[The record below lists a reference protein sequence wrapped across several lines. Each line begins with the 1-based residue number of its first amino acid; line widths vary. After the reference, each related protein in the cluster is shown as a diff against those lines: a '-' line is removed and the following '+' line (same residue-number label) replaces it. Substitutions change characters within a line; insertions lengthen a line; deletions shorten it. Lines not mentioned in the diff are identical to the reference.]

1 MLICFKASSEKQQKA
16 KLMEFIKNIIQFIIV
31 RKKYWLIPLIL
42 ALLFLTALII
52 MVETAPVLPAI
63 YPIF

>member
-1 MLICFKASSEKQQKA
+1 MD
-16 KLMEFIKNIIQFIIV
+16 FIKDIFQFIRV

-42 ALLFLTALII
+42 ALLVLTGLII
-52 MVETAPVLPAI
+52 AVETTPVLPAI

>member
-1 MLICFKASSEKQQKA
+1 MT
-16 KLMEFIKNIIQFIIV
+16 FIKDIIKFIMV

-42 ALLFLTALII
+42 ALLALGLLILA
-52 MVETAPVLPAI
+52 VETAPVLPAI

>member
-1 MLICFKASSEKQQKA
+1 
-16 KLMEFIKNIIQFIIV
+16 MEFLKDIVQFVIS

-42 ALLFLTALII
+42 ALLALALVILA
-52 MVETAPVLPAI
+52 VETAPVLPAI

>member
-1 MLICFKASSEKQQKA
+1 
-16 KLMEFIKNIIQFIIV
+16 MEFIKNIVKFIIL

-42 ALLFLTALII
+42 ALFVLGLII
-52 MVETAPVLPAI
+52 FAVETAPVLPVI

>member
-1 MLICFKASSEKQQKA
+1 MG
-16 KLMEFIKNIIQFIIV
+16 FIKNMFKFIIV

-42 ALLFLTALII
+42 ALLCLTGLII
-52 MVETAPVLPAI
+52 MVKTAPVLPAI

>member
-1 MLICFKASSEKQQKA
+1 MD
-16 KLMEFIKNIIQFIIV
+16 FIKNIVQFIIT
-31 RKKYWLIPLIL
+31 RKKYWLIPLLL
-42 ALLFLTALII
+42 ALLALMALII

>member
-1 MLICFKASSEKQQKA
+1 MQ
-16 KLMEFIKNIIQFIIV
+16 FIKDVFKFIIV

-42 ALLFLTALII
+42 ALLALALLILA
-52 MVETAPVLPAI
+52 VETAPVLPVI

>member
-1 MLICFKASSEKQQKA
+1 
-16 KLMEFIKNIIQFIIV
+16 MEFIKDIIKFIIS

-42 ALLFLTALII
+42 ALLALALII
-52 MVETAPVLPAI
+52 LAVETAPVLPAI

>member
-1 MLICFKASSEKQQKA
+1 MKFLKDIVK
-16 KLMEFIKNIIQFIIV
+16 FIMV

-42 ALLFLTALII
+42 ALLMLAVVIFA
-52 MVETAPVLPAI
+52 VETAPVLPVI

>member
-1 MLICFKASSEKQQKA
+1 MD
-16 KLMEFIKNIIQFIIV
+16 FIKNIIQFIII

-42 ALLFLTALII
+42 ALLALTALII

>member
-1 MLICFKASSEKQQKA
+1 
-16 KLMEFIKNIIQFIIV
+16 MEFIKHIIQFVIV
-31 RKKYWLIPLIL
+31 RKKYWLLPLIL
-42 ALLFLTALII
+42 ALLALAVLIV

>member
-1 MLICFKASSEKQQKA
+1 MR
-16 KLMEFIKNIIQFIIV
+16 FIKDIIKFIIV

-42 ALLFLTALII
+42 ALLALALII
-52 MVETAPVLPAI
+52 TAVETAPILPAV

>member
-1 MLICFKASSEKQQKA
+1 
-16 KLMEFIKNIIQFIIV
+16 MEFIKDIIKFIIL

-42 ALLFLTALII
+42 ALLILALII
-52 MVETAPVLPAI
+52 LAVETAPILPAI

>member
-1 MLICFKASSEKQQKA
+1 
-16 KLMEFIKNIIQFIIV
+16 MEFIKNIIQFIII

-42 ALLFLTALII
+42 ALLALTGLII
-52 MVETAPVLPAI
+52 MVETAPILPAI

>member
-1 MLICFKASSEKQQKA
+1 
-16 KLMEFIKNIIQFIIV
+16 MEFIKNIIQFIII

-42 ALLFLTALII
+42 ALLLLTVLII
-52 MVETAPVLPAI
+52 MVETAPVLPVI

>member
-1 MLICFKASSEKQQKA
+1 MAFLKDLIR
-16 KLMEFIKNIIQFIIV
+16 FIVQ

-42 ALLFLTALII
+42 ALLFLGLII
-52 MVETAPVLPAI
+52 LAVETAPVLPII

>member
-1 MLICFKASSEKQQKA
+1 MQFMKDVFK
-16 KLMEFIKNIIQFIIV
+16 FIMV

-42 ALLFLTALII
+42 ALLALGLLILA
-52 MVETAPVLPAI
+52 VETAPVLPVI

>member
-1 MLICFKASSEKQQKA
+1 MQ
-16 KLMEFIKNIIQFIIV
+16 FIKDIIKFIIS

-42 ALLFLTALII
+42 ALFVLAVLIFTI
-52 MVETAPVLPAI
+52 ETAPLLPVV

>member
-1 MLICFKASSEKQQKA
+1 
-16 KLMEFIKNIIQFIIV
+16 MEFIKDIIKFIVV

-42 ALLFLTALII
+42 ALFILGLLIVSI
-52 MVETAPVLPAI
+52 ETAPVLPAI

>member
-1 MLICFKASSEKQQKA
+1 
-16 KLMEFIKNIIQFIIV
+16 MEFIKNIVKFIIV

-42 ALLFLTALII
+42 ALFALALLILA
-52 MVETAPVLPAI
+52 VETAPVLPVI